1 MTQDKKR
8 TGTEKRV
15 SCTPSYALETRA
27 LSMCFEEGSSEII
40 NEVSLNLVQGELLLL
55 LGPSGGGK
63 SSLALCLNGIYPHAV
78 DSLVCGE
85 VWLYNELLLEANPA
99 QIAQRVGI
107 VFQDVDSQFCMLRV
121 EEELAFC
128 LENIGCPRNEMEARI
143 VSALGLAGLSDYRQA
158 YIHSLSGGMKQ
169 QLAIA
174 CALVLRPSILILD
187 EPTSNLDPIAATAL
201 AARIREIQQA
211 EELTVLLIEH
221 QLDEWMYAVD
231 RIAALD
237 QRGSLFYQGSPHEYF
252 RRYSSK
258 AQELGIWQPRAVTLH
273 RQLIK
278 ELAGRVST
286 DRDAESTKQQV
297 MNVPMSKESS
307 SKLLVTEVGYTQ
319 TPTLERSA
327 EYEQLLLSQ
336 HEMGDWQAVEG
347 ALPLTLNELWQLWS
361 IQPQQVRK
369 AALKA
374 VSSIR
379 EHMISAQQKSR
390 AGELKAANTST
401 TGVFDSSGK
410 PPKLLLAAHELVYS
424 HRRSPKRRYSFLKK
438 RKSAHVEI
446 SAKPAQ
452 ATQATQTTQA
462 TQATHQIHHV
472 SLHVHE
478 GEFVALAGPNGA
490 GKSTLASLL
499 TGLLAPASGH
509 VYVNGRSM
517 DDWREEELRRQIGL
531 VFQHPEHQFVTDSV
545 YDELAYTLRLRQ
557 EWSEGQIEK
566 RVEAVLKQYRLEEQR
581 DMSPFSLSQG
591 QKRRLSVA
599 AMLMDDQR
607 ILICD
612 EPTYGQDAY
621 ASLELMQALRSRAE
635 QGKAVLMI
643 THDME
648 WVRQFAT
655 RVIVLQAG
663 HIVFDDTPAAL
674 WKLTKQ
680 ELDMMHLKLPLVER
694 FSQLLSDSLSNSLD
708 ESPKESLN
716 ASWSGSLAG
725 AVNASTIGSSEPSVR
740 QGGLR

>member
-8 TGTEKRV
+8 TGTEKRG

-27 LSMCFEEGSSEII
+27 LSMCFEEGSSGII

-85 VWLYNELLLEANPA
+85 VRLYNELLLEANPA

-128 LENIGCPRNEMEARI
+128 LENIGCPRDEMEARI

-201 AARIREIQQA
+201 TARIREIQQA

-237 QRGSLFYQGSPHEYF
+237 QRGSLFYQGLPREYF

-258 AQELGIWQPRAVTLH
+258 AQELGIWQPRAATLH

-278 ELAGRVST
+278 ELAGRVSA
-286 DRDAESTKQQV
+286 DSNAESAKQQA
-297 MNVPMSKESS
+297 MNVPMSKENSS
-307 SKLLVTEVGYTQ
+307 NMLATKAGYTEIQ
-319 TPTLERSA
+319 TLDRSA

-336 HEMGDWQAVEG
+336 HEMGNWQAVED

-361 IQPQQVRK
+361 NQPQQVCK

-379 EHMISAQQKSR
+379 EHVTSTQQKSR
-390 AGELKAANTST
+390 AGELEAADIST

-424 HRRSPKRRYSFLKK
+424 HGRSPKRLYSFLKK
-438 RKSAHVEI
+438 RKSAHGEI
-446 SAKPAQ
+446 SATPAQ
-452 ATQATQTTQA
+452 VTQATKA
-462 TQATHQIHHV
+462 TKATKATHQIHHV

-509 VYVNGRSM
+509 VYVNGRRL

-599 AMLMDDQR
+599 VMLMDDQR

-635 QGKAVLMI
+635 QGQAVLMI

-663 HIVFDDTPAAL
+663 HIVFDDTPVAL

-694 FSQLLSDSLSNSLD
+694 FSQLLSDSLSKSLD

-716 ASWSGSLAG
+716 ASWSGSLAD
-725 AVNASTIGSSEPSVR
+725 AVKASTIGSSEPSVR